1 MTSSKQSVKREIRRE
16 SQKARCRKFA
26 EQCLSRLSELSPNCS
41 HHIFNEWINNVV
53 ADLQSAK
60 SNIPTITSELKNL
73 VTKQPGYQHLSS
85 QKKSKKQPT
94 RRPKIIDTLQ
104 QQLRD
109 FAEKILLLRIDK
121 DTTTS
126 ELQVVLIASLVV
138 HSGVSS
144 QPMFDAA
151 LALLQTPKVLQ
162 TTGELAWL
170 ELQFL
175 HTERLQNHKSEYQ
188 HQLFLHPFS
197 LALWHYWFK
206 SGHYQFAQPMRS
218 TQALESIVQLA
229 RNCGIALNCKLRL
242 ILRHSIGA
250 IPDTAGLTELLRLAN
265 SQIYPNACLTHA
277 QMTGLLKPVS
287 TIAPVKP
294 GEPALS
300 ALQLNGAFD
309 VDGQYRVLIS
319 ALDIPAG
326 MQKRSAQHSIRV
338 LTELTRNSSTIQSYL
353 ALWGRTQLESG
364 QLRVSSLLR
373 YYGCFA
379 KSLISNL
386 DSTAWLEYSAEQWS
400 ALYEQ
405 LIEQCEKSKTQNYR
419 RERLKHFHRFL
430 VEHLSVPSV
439 QWPGSPAFAETVRTG
454 FIGEAL
460 FTHLC
465 NSIWQLEP
473 NESLAQQIV
482 LICILA
488 VRLGPRINDI
498 LRMQLRDLDNSIH
511 PTLNIHSNAYGTVK
525 SNSGRRRFQPALLL
539 LPHELELF
547 RAHVSRRRAMT
558 NSNSA
563 HLLFSADSSPTE
575 PLNSAQLSSWISSQL
590 RRLAPETEW
599 VFHHFRHTAIS
610 RMALINHGQLL
621 KHLPKELRLNLVPYQ
636 AEQLNKLENLLCVN
650 AFDLLLYTAGHSH
663 ITTTVKHYIHFV
675 PMLIGL
681 ALKNHQAEVNPI
693 TLQTLTAASGRAMTR
708 LTRQFNTGAI
718 NILLNKFWSKPTV
731 TYQHTQQPF
740 LPTPQIE
747 GMEVCHQVL
756 RALENGTTVSD
767 ASRFFLL
774 PAEKIIAWEQ
784 KAKALARLQSRK
796 GFSRLISLSRK
807 GKFVPTEP
815 HESTEHQ
822 CFRQLISRLYKHNLG
837 PTFSVLAERLLH
849 GCNAT
854 HSAIS
859 LPSGLDWI
867 EFIQQ
872 IQLLLEPSQLVITK
886 EDGMPIDVTRGKT
899 TSKHHY
905 LSVQYVRR
913 GSTEKATNT
922 TQMFKLFCFLVVVYC
937 GK

>member
-1 MTSSKQSVKREIRRE
+1 MTSSKQSLKRRARRE
-16 SQKARCRKFA
+16 RQQARCRKVA
-26 EQCLSRLSELSPNCS
+26 ERCLNRLPELSSNCS
-41 HHIFNEWINNVV
+41 HNAFREWITAVTN
-53 ADLQSAK
+53 DLHCART
-60 SNIPTITSELKNL
+60 NIPSIARELRAL
-73 VTKQPGYQHLSS
+73 VTKQPGYQHLAW
-85 QKKSKKQPT
+85 QKKSKKKPA
-94 RRPKIIDTLQ
+94 RRPQVINSLQ

-109 FAEKILLLRIDK
+109 FAEKILLHPIDH
-121 DTTTS
+121 DTTTL
-126 ELQVVLIASLVV
+126 ELQAVIIASLVV

-144 QPMFDAA
+144 EPMLDAA
-151 LALLQTPKVLQ
+151 LELLQTPQVLQ
-162 TTGELAWL
+162 TTGQLAWL

-175 HTERLQNHKSEYQ
+175 HSERLQNHKNNYQ

-197 LALWHYWFK
+197 LALWLYWFK
-206 SGHYQFAQPMRS
+206 SGHYQSAQPLRS
-218 TQALESIVQLA
+218 TQALEGIVQLA
-229 RNCGIALNCKLRL
+229 KSFSIALSCKPRQ
-242 ILRHSIGA
+242 ILRHSIEA
-250 IPDTAGLTELLRLAN
+250 IPNTSGLTELLRLAN
-265 SQIYPNACLTHA
+265 SQIYSNVCLTHV
-277 QMTGLLKPVS
+277 QMTGLLKPVK
-287 TIAPVKP
+287 TIVPVKP

-309 VDGQYRVLIS
+309 VDGQYRMLIS

-326 MQKRSAQHSIRV
+326 MQKRSTQHSIRA

-386 DSTAWLEYSAEQWS
+386 DNAAWLEYSAEQWS
-400 ALYEQ
+400 ALYKQ
-405 LIEQCEKSKTQNYR
+405 LIEQCEKSKAQNYR
-419 RERLKHFHRFL
+419 RERLKAFHRFL
-430 VEHLSVPSV
+430 VEYLSVPSV
-439 QWPGSPAFAETVRTG
+439 QWPDSPALAETVRTG
-454 FIGEAL
+454 FIGEVL
-460 FTHLC
+460 FTQLC

-488 VRLGPRINDI
+488 VRLGPRISDI
-498 LRMQLRDLDNSIH
+498 LRMQLRDLDNSTH
-511 PTLNIHSNAYGTVK
+511 PTLNIHSNAHGTLK

-547 RAHVSRRRAMT
+547 RAHVSRRRAMA
-558 NSNSA
+558 NANSA

-575 PLNSAQLSSWISSQL
+575 PLNSGQLSSWISSQL

-610 RMALINHGQLL
+610 RMALISHGQLL
-621 KHLPKELRLNLVPYQ
+621 THLPEELRSNLVPYKT
-636 AEQLNKLENLLCVN
+636 EQFNRLAKLLPANS
-650 AFDLLLYTAGHSH
+650 FDLLLYDAGHSH
-663 ITTTVKHYIHFV
+663 ISTTVKHYIHFV

-681 ALKNHQAEVNPI
+681 ALKNHQSEVNPI
-693 TLQTLTAASGRAMTR
+693 TLQTLTGASGRAMTR
-708 LTRQFNTGAI
+708 LTRQFNTSSI
-718 NILLNKFWSKPTV
+718 NTLLNKFWSKPTV
-731 TYQHTQQPF
+731 SYQHTQQPF

-774 PAEKIIAWEQ
+774 PAEKIITWEQ
-784 KAKALARLQSRK
+784 RAKALAGLRSRK
-796 GFSRLISLSRK
+796 GFSRLISLNRT

-815 HESTEHQ
+815 HESAEHQ

-837 PTFSVLAERLLH
+837 PEFSVIAEHLLH

-854 HSAIS
+854 HSTIS
-859 LPSGLDWI
+859 LPSDLNWI

-872 IQLLLEPSQLVITK
+872 IQLLLEPSQLLITN
-886 EDGMPIDVTRGKT
+886 EDSMPIDLTRRKT
-899 TSKHHY
+899 SSKHHY
-905 LSVQYVRR
+905 LLVQYARR

-922 TQMFKLFCFLVVVYC
+922 TQMFKLFCYLVVVYY